1 MNKREARQEKKLLEA
16 DILERMVKAMSDL
29 KKPPV
34 PPKRRQP
41 RVTRMESPRQR
52 YVQQG
57 TRNTVR
63 AIYQSPET
71 AASRTIVAN
80 PKNTTRNVGPTDL
93 CPKNGYCEG
102 KETQSR

>member
-1 MNKREARQEKKLLEA
+1 MSTSPKQEKLLEA
-16 DILERMVKAMSDL
+16 DILERMVKAMNDI

-34 PPKRRQP
+34 PPRRRQP
-41 RVTRMESPRQR
+41 RVTRFESRRQR
-52 YVQQG
+52 FVQQG

-63 AIYQSPET
+63 AIYQTPEQ
-71 AASRTIVAN
+71 AGSRTIVTN
-80 PKNTTRNVGPTDL
+80 PQNTTRNVGPTDL